1 MRIDALSHP
10 DIKVVEADVGD
21 MDEDLIRPHRGFL
34 HVDNA
39 KNLGAAMAIDSNCF
53 HANDL

>member
-10 DIKVVEADVGD
+10 DIKVIEADVGD

>member
-10 DIKVVEADVGD
+10 DIKVIEADVGD

-34 HVDNA
+34 DVDNA
-39 KNLGAAMAIDSNCF
+39 ENLGAAMAIDSNCF

>member
-1 MRIDALSHP
+1 MDLMP
-10 DIKVVEADVGD
+10 DQDQD
-21 MDEDLIRPHRGFL
+21 LMDEDLIRPHRGFL